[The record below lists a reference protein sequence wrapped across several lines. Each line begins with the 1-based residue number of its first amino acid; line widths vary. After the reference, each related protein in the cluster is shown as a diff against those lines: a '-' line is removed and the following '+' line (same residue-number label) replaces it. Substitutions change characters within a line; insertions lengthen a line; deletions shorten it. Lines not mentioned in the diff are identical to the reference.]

1 MSSLKIN
8 KLRPANE
15 EKRLEALLEYEILN
29 DTQDEELDDLVELA
43 SRICDTPVSLVTLL
57 DEDWQWFKAN
67 KGMDAEGTERD
78 VAFCNH
84 TILQDDLLEIPDATK
99 DERFK
104 DNPLVHAGKDK
115 VRFYAGVSLKNRNGY
130 NLGSLCVIDDKPRQ
144 LSEDQKKT
152 LKVLARQVARK
163 LDYDLNK
170 RRLQEQAHSLESANE
185 RLEKLSYLNV
195 NLLSAMAHDLKNTMG
210 GAEAVFSLIQAKVE
224 LEDDLSMLVNEEL
237 KSLSQSHKL
246 LSDMVTWGSSYVKSG
261 EIQKIEVHPAE
272 VVDAVLVALEDQA
285 KRKNMSLK
293 NKVSE
298 DFQVKTDQEMLKF
311 LFRNLVQNG
320 IKFTKDGK
328 VTVGFDEEKEAFYVR
343 DEGKGMTEKQ
353 LKKLFSWDRSKVSKG
368 TAGEPGSGIGL
379 MLCRDFVE
387 RHDGEIWATSSEG
400 VGTCMYFTLWKKH
413 S

>member
-1 MSSLKIN
+1 
-8 KLRPANE
+8 
-15 EKRLEALLEYEILN
+15 
-29 DTQDEELDDLVELA
+29 
-43 SRICDTPVSLVTLL
+43 
-57 DEDWQWFKAN
+57 
-67 KGMDAEGTERD
+67 
-78 VAFCNH
+78 
-84 TILQDDLLEIPDATK
+84 
-99 DERFK
+99 
-104 DNPLVHAGKDK
+104 
-115 VRFYAGVSLKNRNGY
+115 
-130 NLGSLCVIDDKPRQ
+130 
-144 LSEDQKKT
+144 
-152 LKVLARQVARK
+152 VARK